1 MYYTRNAASNK
12 LYGAHRLHLWVITK
26 PKHISCKGLSTR
38 EVTKDSDN
46 GRSRESNNVF
56 SNEADNLSNTFSTYI
71 CVCVPSCLHFCLW
84 KRMCAYA
91 YANRTEDPIWS
102 LTFCLAWNKQLPSSP
117 WPCRLTGMCL
127 CMHTAEVQYLSQS
140 PVQCIACLSACTN
153 CQGCPQSTIN

>member
-12 LYGAHRLHLWVITK
+12 LDRAHRLHLQVITK

-127 CMHTAEVQYLSQS
+127 CMHTAEVRYLSQS